1 MQKLLSEQKSFEKIS
16 DYALMSVN
24 NQFVKPLIKT
34 SSSCRVIVRIPSVEP
49 EEKNFEK
56 IFEDKK
62 PLRPSSAPRPQRNL
76 VGCNQSFVNVNVRK
90 KSVVAK
96 RPKNEKLEDWLFIYQ
111 KYLTQTQGTF
121 VRFQMHNDKPLP
133 NPQINE
139 HKRAALRLRKLKR
152 VNVRNNKEN
161 NFNN

>member
-1 MQKLLSEQKSFEKIS
+1 MQKQLDEHKSHVKLSDNTLFNASNK
-16 DYALMSVN
+16 YL
-24 NQFVKPLIKT
+24 KPLIKT

-56 IFEDKK
+56 IFDDKK
-62 PLRPSSAPRPQRNL
+62 PLRPSSAPRPMRNF
-76 VGCNQSFVNVNVRK
+76 VGPSP
-90 KSVVAK
+90 SVVKVHKKNAAIK
-96 RPKNEKLEDWLFIYQ
+96 KPKNEKLENWLLIYQ
-111 KYLTQTQGTF
+111 KYLTQSNET
-121 VRFQMHNDKPLP
+121 VIMFQTHNNKPLP

-161 NFNN
+161 DLNN